1 MFYLYFIVSLAM
13 AIASFFGLLLMAET
27 VREQVYFLGLYT
39 VGFVFI
45 CHFGSQIIDYE
56 QEGKD

>member
-1 MFYLYFIVSLAM
+1 M

-27 VREQVYFLGLYT
+27 VKEQVFFIGLYT

-45 CHFGSQIIDYE
+45 CHFGSQIVTYE
-56 QEGKD
+56 QEGKY

>member
-1 MFYLYFIVSLAM
+1 MCYLYFIASLTM
-13 AIASFFGLLLMAET
+13 AILSFFGLLTMAET
-27 VREQVYFLGLYT
+27 VREQVFFLGLYT

-56 QEGKD
+56 QEGKY

>member
-1 MFYLYFIVSLAM
+1 M
-13 AIASFFGLLLMAET
+13 AILSFFGLLTMAET
-27 VREQVYFLGLYT
+27 VREQVFFLGLYT

-56 QEGKD
+56 QEGKY